1 MTIEVII
8 LNLQPLDLLSD
19 VLCIALWH
27 LVYSIE
33 QSDPDLHYLFRL
45 DLHYLLRLLNS
56 LIQICTICSG
66 LSAKIFLVQVNQVT
80 TLFWCPLPLG
90 YIHQFFSYT
99 GYMVFFSHSIS
110 FNELEDLLKSRSDNN
125 SVIIFSSSP

>member
-27 LVYSIE
+27 LVYSTE
-33 QSDPDLHYLFRL
+33 QSDPDLHYLLRQ

-56 LIQICTICSG
+56 LIKICTICSG

-80 TLFWCPLPLG
+80 TLFWCPVALG
-90 YIHQFFSYT
+90 HIH
-99 GYMVFFSHSIS
+99 
-110 FNELEDLLKSRSDNN
+110 
-125 SVIIFSSSP
+125 